1 MIHAIL
7 LFDDGCMHSACS
19 LTGNNLTEHGK
30 DMSAVIKLAEVIPST
45 QISSLK

>member
-1 MIHAIL
+1 
-7 LFDDGCMHSACS
+7 MHSACS
-19 LTGNNLTEHGK
+19 LADNSLTNYGE